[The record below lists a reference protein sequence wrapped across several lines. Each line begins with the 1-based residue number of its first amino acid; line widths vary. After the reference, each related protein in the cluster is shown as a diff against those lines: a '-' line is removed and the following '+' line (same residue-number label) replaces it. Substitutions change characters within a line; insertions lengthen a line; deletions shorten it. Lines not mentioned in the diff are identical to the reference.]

1 MNHSE
6 MSFSSERRRRIG
18 LSVLGAIAGMIVIIL
33 LLNSLGM
40 RHFSRWH
47 LDSEDISILSPMT
60 KSALKSLKQDVH
72 AVVLFKSDSPLF
84 VSIDNLLKEYED
96 VSSHIKVER
105 VDYTQDPQAAE
116 LVKNKYR
123 LSLPALEE
131 KTYFRDLV
139 IFHTEGKS
147 PRVIYEKEFSDYDPS
162 GIINGSEQ
170 KIKRST
176 FKGEMLFTAAIV
188 SLMEDNEKVAYFS
201 SGHREYNPKDDS
213 ELTGYSKFAEIL
225 TQNNIQ
231 IKSLNIWNEKKI
243 PEDCSLLVISGPGDP
258 FMEDEANYIGEYLD
272 RGGRMFLLMPQS
284 RETNLEKL
292 LGKWGVSVTNGI
304 VYDPLSVLNNN
315 LIVTNFNTQSKISQA
330 LVNSQMF
337 MPLSREVSKLESKDP
352 APDAPQVV
360 ELLRSSKEGYL
371 MKLSEE
377 GKYVKASPSE
387 KGEELSM
394 AVSVE
399 RGALQGIGAGKG
411 TTRIVVTGNADFLD
425 NARIDS
431 AFGNRDFAVLTVN
444 WLLDRTALVGNLGPR
459 PIREYQLNM
468 SQTQIHLLM
477 WIMLFIIP
485 GGVLGVGFVIWMRK
499 RN

>member
-1 MNHSE
+1 
-6 MSFSSERRRRIG
+6 
-18 LSVLGAIAGMIVIIL
+18 
-33 LLNSLGM
+33 
-40 RHFSRWH
+40 
-47 LDSEDISILSPMT
+47 
-60 KSALKSLKQDVH
+60 
-72 AVVLFKSDSPLF
+72 
-84 VSIDNLLKEYED
+84 
-96 VSSHIKVER
+96 
-105 VDYTQDPQAAE
+105 
-116 LVKNKYR
+116 
-123 LSLPALEE
+123 
-131 KTYFRDLV
+131 
-139 IFHTEGKS
+139 
-147 PRVIYEKEFSDYDPS
+147 
-162 GIINGSEQ
+162 
-170 KIKRST
+170 
-176 FKGEMLFTAAIV
+176 
-188 SLMEDNEKVAYFS
+188 
-201 SGHREYNPKDDS
+201 
-213 ELTGYSKFAEIL
+213 
-225 TQNNIQ
+225 
-231 IKSLNIWNEKKI
+231 
-243 PEDCSLLVISGPGDP
+243 
-258 FMEDEANYIGEYLD
+258 
-272 RGGRMFLLMPQS
+272 MFLLMPQS

>member
-1 MNHSE
+1 
-6 MSFSSERRRRIG
+6 
-18 LSVLGAIAGMIVIIL
+18 
-33 LLNSLGM
+33 
-40 RHFSRWH
+40 
-47 LDSEDISILSPMT
+47 
-60 KSALKSLKQDVH
+60 
-72 AVVLFKSDSPLF
+72 
-84 VSIDNLLKEYED
+84 
-96 VSSHIKVER
+96 
-105 VDYTQDPQAAE
+105 
-116 LVKNKYR
+116 
-123 LSLPALEE
+123 
-131 KTYFRDLV
+131 
-139 IFHTEGKS
+139 
-147 PRVIYEKEFSDYDPS
+147 
-162 GIINGSEQ
+162 
-170 KIKRST
+170 
-176 FKGEMLFTAAIV
+176 MLFTAAIT

-231 IKSLNIWNEKKI
+231 VTNLNIWNEKKI

-258 FMEDEANYIGEYLD
+258 FMEDEVKYIGEYLD
-272 RGGRMFLLMPQS
+272 RGGRLFLLLPQN
-284 RETNLEKL
+284 RETKLEGLMKD
-292 LGKWGVSVTNGI
+292 WGVNIRNEI

-371 MKLSEE
+371 MKLNAE
-377 GKYVKASPSE
+377 GKYVKASPKE
-387 KGEELSM
+387 EGKELSM
-394 AVSVE
+394 AVSIE

-411 TTRIVVTGNADFLD
+411 TTRVVVTGNANFLD

>member
-1 MNHSE
+1 
-6 MSFSSERRRRIG
+6 
-18 LSVLGAIAGMIVIIL
+18 
-33 LLNSLGM
+33 
-40 RHFSRWH
+40 
-47 LDSEDISILSPMT
+47 
-60 KSALKSLKQDVH
+60 
-72 AVVLFKSDSPLF
+72 
-84 VSIDNLLKEYED
+84 
-96 VSSHIKVER
+96 
-105 VDYTQDPQAAE
+105 
-116 LVKNKYR
+116 
-123 LSLPALEE
+123 
-131 KTYFRDLV
+131 
-139 IFHTEGKS
+139 
-147 PRVIYEKEFSDYDPS
+147 
-162 GIINGSEQ
+162 
-170 KIKRST
+170 
-176 FKGEMLFTAAIV
+176 
-188 SLMEDNEKVAYFS
+188 
-201 SGHREYNPKDDS
+201 
-213 ELTGYSKFAEIL
+213 
-225 TQNNIQ
+225 
-231 IKSLNIWNEKKI
+231 
-243 PEDCSLLVISGPGDP
+243 
-258 FMEDEANYIGEYLD
+258 MEDEANYIGEYLD

-315 LIVTNFNTQSKISQA
+315 LIVTNFNMQSKISQA

-371 MKLSEE
+371 MKLNKE
-377 GKYVKASPSE
+377 GKYVKASPDE
-387 KGEELSM
+387 KGDELSM

-499 RN
+499 RS